1 VPGSDLGRIIFV
13 SDAVFAFALTL
24 LVLGLTV
31 PGFNQNGLSTGQV
44 SQRLGSALQSEWARF
59 VGYVFAFAMIAL
71 WWTVHH
77 RTFRYIQ
84 RYDYVLMWTNMMVL
98 LEIAVMPFVLQVY
111 AAFPGTQVAVVLFA
125 FMQAVTGLT
134 INLLWR
140 YASKG
145 HRLIDPRLPDAEIR
159 LTADRGLLPSAAFAV
174 SIGISFVSVPAAE
187 AVWVVPLVLGFFAG
201 AYRVS

>member
-1 VPGSDLGRIIFV
+1 
-13 SDAVFAFALTL
+13 
-24 LVLGLTV
+24 
-31 PGFNQNGLSTGQV
+31 
-44 SQRLGSALQSEWARF
+44 
-59 VGYVFAFAMIAL
+59 VGYVFAFAMITL

-98 LEIAVMPFVLQVY
+98 LEIAVMPFVLEVY
-111 AAFPGTQVAVVLFA
+111 AAYPQTQVAVVLFA

-145 HRLIDPRLPDAEIR
+145 HRLIDPGLPDREIR
-159 LTADRGLLPSAAFAV
+159 RNADWGLLPSAAFAA
-174 SIGISFVSVPAAE
+174 SIGISFVSVPAAVV
-187 AVWVVPLVLGFFAG
+187 VWVVPLILGFFAG
-201 AYRVS
+201 IYRAG